1 MFLAYNFSI
10 NGLGNEVFEEKAL
23 SFNHWEK
30 GQCPHF
36 TAAGRAWRS
45 PWALSHPGVRFL
57 WREALNP
64 SLGNSTHCMWVAGG
78 VASSSPVWAKT
89 GTKCGW
95 NPPDGLPSNT
105 KCNYSPRLD
114 KTLESSSRTGSTAS
128 SAGVKGG
135 EQQSC
140 MLETK
145 DSLHCIS
152 FVRHLPKS
160 ASLTH
165 NTPR

>member
-10 NGLGNEVFEEKAL
+10 NGLGNDLFEEKAL

-36 TAAGRAWRS
+36 TVAGGAWRS

-57 WREALNP
+57 WREAGSGPESIPREQCTLQ
-64 SLGNSTHCMWVAGG
+64 MGG
-78 VASSSPVWAKT
+78 WWGGIFLPSPVCFPSMGKDWKT
-89 GTKCGW
+89 PLSVIKCEW
-95 NPPDGLPSNT
+95 NPPDGIPSNT
-105 KCNYSPRLD
+105 KCNYSSRLD
-114 KTLESSSRTGSTAS
+114 KTLQSSSRTGSTAS

-140 MLETK
+140 M
-145 DSLHCIS
+145 
-152 FVRHLPKS
+152 
-160 ASLTH
+160 
-165 NTPR
+165 